1 MYRKVDYFKHFFG
14 NYLMPN
20 RLPWLLLLPIFL
32 FLIDN
37 IACAQEAIAQS
48 AGAVWPSNTW
58 IDPDHFRGH
67 GYYFSLYKLLTCLV
81 LFFCWV
87 KTADWVNQDLQ
98 FHRLPIYVWNPIVV
112 GSFSLALLLMWF
124 IPYFWLGLLL
134 LFAAYLLPVLIYVF
148 HYRNPVVD
156 SHFRVL
162 TPPHLLF
169 WSAQKLAYIGIH
181 IDAKDPSSE
190 LEQEEHSVALLAVG
204 GEMATQDNQVATLT
218 ARQLPGYTVTVKL
231 LTDAF
236 ERRASAVRLNCGE
249 EANLG
254 YQIDDI
260 WHRLPSQSLETG
272 QQIAEVLACLTFGS
286 SDLSSQKQGERT
298 DQEAEF
304 TFRLRSFR
312 EFLGTIPLNVTGQ
325 RDKFDGYWE
334 EVFPCKVSRQLEE
347 HADRWLVKLNR
358 EVAPFHTL
366 PELGMREKTAALVT
380 TALENADGMLL
391 FSSLPGGGLTTTL
404 NVALEGVDRYMRD
417 FVSIEDKS
425 KREPEIVNVDLRNYD
440 SKAGQSPAD
449 IIPSVSRSGA
459 DVIVCRNL
467 VNTPSTKML
476 CELAD
481 RQHLIITTIPARDS
495 VEALLRVLVLKVPA
509 AVFAAAVSTV
519 VHSRLIR
526 VLCEECRESYTP
538 SADLLKKLGIP
549 PGRIEHL
556 FRPPTSSDKATCNY
570 CDGIGYRG
578 RVGIYEVLTVT
589 DKMRSILSNPKPEI
603 EDLRK
608 AARESDFQT
617 ELDHGKLLV
626 ARGVTSVEELQRIFK
641 S

>member
-1 MYRKVDYFKHFFG
+1 
-14 NYLMPN
+14 MPN
-20 RLPWLLLLPIFL
+20 RLLWLLLLTIFFL
-32 FLIDN
+32 LIDG
-37 IACAQEAIAQS
+37 ITSAQEAIAQPS
-48 AGAVWPSNTW
+48 GVVWPNNTW
-58 IDPDHFRGH
+58 VHPDLFRGH
-67 GYYFSLYKLLTCLV
+67 GFYFSLYKLLACLL

-98 FHRLPIYVWNPIVV
+98 FHRLQIHIWNPVVV
-112 GSFSLALLLMWF
+112 GSFSLSLLLMWF

-134 LFAAYLLPVLIYVF
+134 LFAAYVGPVLTYVF
-148 HYRNPVVD
+148 YYRNPVVD
-156 SHFRVL
+156 SPLRVL
-162 TPPHLLF
+162 TPAHLLF
-169 WSAQKLAYIGIH
+169 WSTRKLAYIGIH
-181 IDAKDPSSE
+181 INAKDPASE
-190 LEQEEHSVALLAVG
+190 FEQEDHSVALLAVG

-218 ARQLPGYTVTVKL
+218 ARQLPGYTVAVKL

-236 ERRASAVRLNCGE
+236 ERRASAVRLNCGK
-249 EANLG
+249 EAKLS

-260 WHRLPSQSLETG
+260 WHSLPSQSLETG
-272 QQIAEVLACLTFGS
+272 RQIAEVLACLAFGNS
-286 SDLSSQKQGERT
+286 GLSPQKQAEGT
-298 DQEAEF
+298 GQKAEF

-334 EVFPCKVSRQLEE
+334 EIFPCMVSRKLEE

-366 PELGMREKTAALVT
+366 PELGMRENTAATVT
-380 TALENADGMLL
+380 SALEKSDGMLL
-391 FSSLPGGGLTTTL
+391 FSSLSGGGLTTTL

-425 KREPEIVNVDLRNYD
+425 QREPEIVNVDRRNYD
-440 SKAGQSPAD
+440 SKSGQSPVD

-467 VNTPSTKML
+467 VDTPSAKML

-481 RQHLIITTIPARDS
+481 RQHLVITTIPARDS

-526 VLCEECRESYTP
+526 ILCEECREPYAP
-538 SADLLKKLGIP
+538 SPELLKKLGIP
-549 PGRIEHL
+549 QGRIEHL
-556 FRPPTSSDKATCNY
+556 FRPPTNTDAPTCNF

-578 RVGIYEVLTVT
+578 RIGIYEVLTVT
-589 DKMRSILSNPKPEI
+589 DSMRSILTNPKPQI

-617 ELDHGKLLV
+617 ELNHGKLIV
-626 ARGVTSVEELQRIFK
+626 ARGITSVEELQRSFK
-641 S
+641 L

>member
-1 MYRKVDYFKHFFG
+1 
-14 NYLMPN
+14 MPN

-37 IACAQEAIAQS
+37 IACGQEAIAQS
-48 AGAVWPSNTW
+48 SGAVWPSNTP
-58 IDPDHFRGH
+58 IDPDLFRG
-67 GYYFSLYKLLTCLV
+67 GGFYFSLYKLLACLM

-98 FHRLPIYVWNPIVV
+98 FHRLQIYVWNPIVV
-112 GSFSLALLLMWF
+112 GSFSLALLLVWF

-134 LFAAYLLPVLIYVF
+134 LFAAYVGPVLTYVF
-148 HYRNPVVD
+148 HCRNPVVD
-156 SHFRVL
+156 SHVRVL
-162 TPPHLLF
+162 TPTHLLF
-169 WSAQKLAYIGIH
+169 WSAKKLAYIGIH
-181 IDAKDPSSE
+181 IDAKDPAAE
-190 LEQEEHSVALLAVG
+190 FEPEEHSVALLAVG

-218 ARQLPGYTVTVKL
+218 ARQLPGYMVAVKL

-236 ERRASAVRLNCGE
+236 ERRATAVRLNCGE
-249 EANLG
+249 EAKLS

-272 QQIAEVLACLTFGS
+272 KQIAEVLACLAFGS
-286 SDLSSQKQGERT
+286 SGLSSQKQVEGT
-298 DQEAEF
+298 DQKAEF

-312 EFLGTIPLNVTGQ
+312 EFLGTIPLNVTGR
-325 RDKFDGYWE
+325 RDKFEGYWE
-334 EVFPCKVSRQLEE
+334 EVFPCMVSRKLEE
-347 HADRWLVKLNR
+347 HADRWLVTLKR

-366 PELGMREKTAALVT
+366 PELGMREQTAAIVT
-380 TALENADGMLL
+380 TSLEKSDGMLV

-425 KREPEIVNVDLRNYD
+425 QREPEIVNVDRRNYD

-449 IIPSVSRSGA
+449 IIPTVSRSGA

-467 VNTPSTKML
+467 VNTPSAKLL
-476 CELAD
+476 CELAESE
-481 RQHLIITTIPARDS
+481 HLIITTIPARDS
-495 VEALLRVLVLKVPA
+495 VEALLRILVLKVPA
-509 AVFAAAVSTV
+509 DTFAAAVSTV

-538 SADLLKKLGIP
+538 SAELLKKLGIP
-549 PGRIEHL
+549 QGRIKHL
-556 FRPPTSSDKATCNY
+556 FRSPTSRDTTTCNF

-578 RVGIYEVLTVT
+578 RIGIYEVLTVT
-589 DKMRSILSNPKPEI
+589 DKMRAILTNPKPQI

-608 AARESDFQT
+608 AARESGFQT
-617 ELDHGKLLV
+617 ELEHGKLLV
-626 ARGVTSVEELQRIFK
+626 ARGVTSIEELQRIFK